1 MAEAR
6 AVAKFV
12 RVSPFKARRVV
23 ALIRGKPVE
32 EALAILKFSPQ
43 RAAGVVSKVV
53 ASAAAN
59 AVQNEDATRE
69 KLVVHS
75 VLVDQGPAFRRMRG
89 ATRFPAI
96 IRRPLSHITVVVSDA
111 PALKAPRMRTRGAR

>member
-6 AVAKFV
+6 AIAKFV
-12 RVSPFKARRVV
+12 RVSPFKARKVS

-32 EALAILKFSPQ
+32 EALAILKFAPQ

-59 AVQNEDATRE
+59 AVQNRDAARE
-69 KLVVHS
+69 KLVVTS
-75 VLVDQGPAFRRMRG
+75 VQINQGPAFRRMRG

-96 IRRPLSHITVVVSDA
+96 IRRPTSHITIVVSDA
-111 PALKAPRMRTRGAR
+111 PAPKARRPRTGGSR